1 MMNIGLEIKLH
12 LKHEGRTQTWLST
25 RTGIPIH
32 KLNLGLC
39 GKRRIT
45 FDEYARICGALGVD
59 TNCFLKPQP
68 PKC

>member
-1 MMNIGLEIKLH
+1 MMDIGTKIKVYLR
-12 LKHEGRTQTWLST
+12 EDGRTQTWLSE

-39 GKRRIT
+39 GKRKIT

-59 TNCFLKPQP
+59 TNKFLRPVP
-68 PKC
+68 PVC